1 MNSAFYLQSG
11 FERTSRNLFKESF
24 VVEARDFYSTV
35 VKILNVLYSASFTNG
50 FNATVLY
57 IKDGCSFLFQLL
69 PTTVAEN
76 EKDEGVLI
84 SMYGLVVSMSP
95 LGQMIVSPILGYL
108 NTRMNSARPALLT
121 AGALTVFGNTLYSV
135 LSVFP
140 EDSRYALLLVS
151 RFITGSVGG
160 GHEYETR

>member
-1 MNSAFYLQSG
+1 M
-11 FERTSRNLFKESF
+11 
-24 VVEARDFYSTV
+24 
-35 VKILNVLYSASFTNG
+35 
-50 FNATVLY
+50 
-57 IKDGCSFLFQLL
+57 FQLL

-108 NTRMNSARPALLT
+108 NTRMNSARPALLI